1 MSDNAKNPS
10 HYQWHDLEYI
20 YHKRLQL
27 LEDYISEYHKDQ
39 NEVNKLNCIIA
50 YYVAREYKGLLR
62 QSEYNEVLENFG
74 RVLEKDGVL

>member
-1 MSDNAKNPS
+1 MSDNVKNPS
-10 HYQWHDLEYI
+10 YYQRHNLEYI
-20 YHKRLQL
+20 YYKRLQL

-39 NEVNKLNCIIA
+39 NEINKLNYIIA
-50 YYVAREYKGLLR
+50 YYVASEYKWLLR